1 MFKLTEMVIHP
12 HDPWYETMVAHTP
25 TAIVTAAIF
34 PFRMA
39 ILEVFIKSE
48 AVAKATYAETYE
60 IWISVT

>member
-1 MFKLTEMVIHP
+1 L
-12 HDPWYETMVAHTP
+12 AAQTP

-34 PFRMA
+34 LFGMA

-48 AVAKATYAETYE
+48 ALAKATYAETYE